1 MQIRSQLSQTRCFS
15 GFFIPGK
22 KKKNKRSLHYQR
34 LNEKNI
40 VKCLSLVKKNKI
52 VALPIN
58 SFEIMKFNCPF
69 FCNTM
74 LFKFQIN
81 DSTSLYCQLVSH
93 HQFIL
98 SPIFP
103 LV

>member
-1 MQIRSQLSQTRCFS
+1 MFE
-15 GFFIPGK
+15 FGK
-22 KKKNKRSLHYQR
+22 K
-34 LNEKNI
+34 
-40 VKCLSLVKKNKI
+40 KKNKI

-81 DSTSLYCQLVSH
+81 DSIS
-93 HQFIL
+93 
-98 SPIFP
+98 
-103 LV
+103 

>member
-15 GFFIPGK
+15 GFFIPG

-81 DSTSLYCQLVSH
+81 DSTSLYCQLVSY

>member
-1 MQIRSQLSQTRCFS
+1 MQIRSQLSQMRCFS
-15 GFFIPGK
+15 GFFIPG

-34 LNEKNI
+34 LNEK
-40 VKCLSLVKKNKI
+40 KYCKMFEFGKKNNKI

-81 DSTSLYCQLVSH
+81 DSIS
-93 HQFIL
+93 
-98 SPIFP
+98 
-103 LV
+103 